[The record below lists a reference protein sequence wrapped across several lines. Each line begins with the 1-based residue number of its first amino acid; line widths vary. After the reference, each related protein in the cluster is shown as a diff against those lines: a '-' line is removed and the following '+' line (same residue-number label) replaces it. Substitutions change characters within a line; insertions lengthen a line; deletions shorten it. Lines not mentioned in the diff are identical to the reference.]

1 MTSKYKKNNFS
12 AKNSST
18 SLTEVQDYVDKSARP
33 NIDHLIKKILDQRR
47 QERKNVMTLGVVFF
61 SIVSISYFF
70 QN

>member
-12 AKNSST
+12 AKDSST

>member
-12 AKNSST
+12 TKNSST
-18 SLTEVQDYVDKSARP
+18 SLTEVRDYVDKSARP
-33 NIDHLIKKILDQRR
+33 NIDHLIKKILDERR

>member
-33 NIDHLIKKILDQRR
+33 NIDHLIKKILDERR